1 MTMEAK
7 RKKRDLMIKEALS
20 GKSMQ
25 QQEMKRQSLQE
36 QSPTLST
43 MRGGGNSTSIT
54 WRTQDGGGNDGKTRQ
69 NSKAVNYTEIKP
81 PYGFEKNQKGQDG
94 GGQQQQLSGRQ
105 NSVNQMTPQQQHIL
119 MKDISKK
126 SSLQHSMAE
135 TDLQHHTIEGTQ
147 QNSKNY
153 ENSSNSKPAFRLLQD
168 DEEEEEVQIPN
179 YDDDEYAG
187 EDTQRD
193 N

>member
-1 MTMEAK
+1 
-7 RKKRDLMIKEALS
+7 
-20 GKSMQ
+20 
-25 QQEMKRQSLQE
+25 
-36 QSPTLST
+36 
-43 MRGGGNSTSIT
+43 
-54 WRTQDGGGNDGKTRQ
+54 
-69 NSKAVNYTEIKP
+69 
-81 PYGFEKNQKGQDG
+81 
-94 GGQQQQLSGRQ
+94 
-105 NSVNQMTPQQQHIL
+105 
-119 MKDISKK
+119 
-126 SSLQHSMAE
+126 MAE